1 MSAHRVPLVVVL
13 LAALGAAALRAQTS
27 AAATPASILKT
38 ALRTTLT
45 AQERFYAANETYAPS
60 VEALGLRPEAG
71 VRVDILVAGAN
82 GWQGRA
88 THQSQPGRSCVVFVG
103 SLEGAEAP
111 SLAGGGALA
120 LVPAS
125 GEMEIGRTVSHGN
138 SIAVGSFIGSGD
150 GSVVSSVMYRNAYP
164 AGLAAHAGSEP
175 GSAGTCRA

>member
-1 MSAHRVPLVVVL
+1 MSAHRVPLVVIL
-13 LAALGAAALRAQTS
+13 LAALSAAALRAQTS
-27 AAATPASILKT
+27 ATAAWQATPASVLKT

-111 SLAGGGALA
+111 RTDGDHEMAGEEGIPLCDR
-120 LVPAS
+120 
-125 GEMEIGRTVSHGN
+125 MR
-138 SIAVGSFIGSGD
+138 
-150 GSVVSSVMYRNAYP
+150 
-164 AGLAAHAGSEP
+164 
-175 GSAGTCRA
+175 